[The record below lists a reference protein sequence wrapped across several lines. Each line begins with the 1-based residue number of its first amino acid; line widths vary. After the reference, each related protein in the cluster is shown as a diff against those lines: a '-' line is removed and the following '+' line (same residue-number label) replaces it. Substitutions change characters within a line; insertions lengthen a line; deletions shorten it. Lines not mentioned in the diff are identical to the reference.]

1 VTIHPRRANNFAT
14 KQRAPA
20 TREETIAAD
29 LEHSVMRKVAWR
41 LLPFLGLAYFIN
53 ALDRFNISIAALT
66 MNKALGLSAT
76 TYGLGAG
83 AFFWS
88 YVLFQLP
95 ANAVLTR
102 VGARRWL
109 AFIMIFWGV
118 CSAGTAFVTDAT
130 TFVIIRFLLGVAE
143 AGYFPGVAWFMT
155 RWFPSRHRGRAMG
168 IFYACAA
175 AAGILGGPVSGN
187 LLLLDGWHG
196 LAGWQWVFLIE
207 GIPAAM
213 LAVACPFILRDRV
226 ADGHFLDAGERAWLE
241 EQLDHENRQSPT
253 QTLTLMQALATP
265 MIVMLIL
272 GYAFIGFGV
281 YSKNFFLPLMIK
293 GMGFNDQTVGYL
305 SALPNAAGCLA
316 MILMSRSSD
325 RTGER
330 VWHCAGPCLIASF
343 GLMVVGFTLGS
354 HPIVALV
361 AYCIAGFG
369 ISGSLPT
376 FWNLPTAFL
385 GPAAAAGGIAI
396 INSVGNISG
405 YAAPQMVGIVRDYT
419 GNYEVPMMLA
429 SLFMLAA
436 GICIAWAPRMAARMQ
451 PRPAE

>member
-1 VTIHPRRANNFAT
+1 MTT
-14 KQRAPA
+14 
-20 TREETIAAD
+20 D

-41 LLPFLGLAYFIN
+41 LVPFLGMAYFIN
-53 ALDRFNISIAALT
+53 ALDRFNVSIAALS

-109 AFIMIFWGV
+109 ACIMICWGA

-130 TFVIIRFLLGVAE
+130 SFVAIRFLLGIAE

-155 RWFPSRHRGRAMG
+155 RWFPQRHRGRAMG
-168 IFYACAA
+168 IFYACG
-175 AAGILGGPVSGN
+175 AGASVLGGPVSGN

-196 LAGWQWVFLIE
+196 LAGWQWLFLIE
-207 GIPAAM
+207 GIPAAL
-213 LAVACPFILRDRV
+213 LALTCPFILRDRV
-226 ADGHFLDAGERAWLE
+226 SDGHFLAANERAWLE
-241 EQLDHENRQSPT
+241 DELHRENQKSPT
-253 QTLTLMQALATP
+253 QTLTLFQALATP
-265 MIVMLIL
+265 MLVMLIA
-272 GYAFIGFGV
+272 GYALIGFGV

-293 GMGFNDQTVGYL
+293 GMGFTDQAVGYL
-305 SALPNAAGCLA
+305 SALPNAAGCIA
-316 MILMSRSSD
+316 MILLSRSSD

-330 VWHCAGPCLIASF
+330 VWHCAAPCLIASV
-343 GLMVVGFTLGS
+343 GLMIVGFTLGTY
-354 HPIVALV
+354 PIVALV

-396 INSVGNISG
+396 INSIGNISG

-436 GICIAWAPRMAARMQ
+436 GICIALAPRFAAKLEARL
-451 PRPAE
+451 AE

>member
-1 VTIHPRRANNFAT
+1 M
-14 KQRAPA
+14 
-20 TREETIAAD
+20 ETVQ
-29 LEHSVMRKVAWR
+29 EHSIMRKVAWR
-41 LLPFLGLAYFIN
+41 LVPFLGLAYFIN

-109 AFIMIFWGV
+109 AFIMLMWGL
-118 CSAGTAFVTDAT
+118 CSAATAFVTDAT
-130 TFVIIRFLLGVAE
+130 SFVAVRFLLGVAE

-155 RWFPSRHRGRAMG
+155 RWFPARHRGRAMG
-168 IFYACAA
+168 IFYACGA
-175 AAGILGGPVSGN
+175 AAGVLGGPLSGN

-207 GIPAAM
+207 GIPALM
-213 LAVACPFILRDRV
+213 LAIACPIILRDRV
-226 ADGHFLDAGERAWLE
+226 ADAHFLTTEERSWLE
-241 EQLDHENRQSPT
+241 ARLEHENRQSVT

-265 MIVMLIL
+265 MLVMLIL
-272 GYAFIGFGV
+272 GYLFIGFGV

-316 MILMSRSSD
+316 MILLSRSSD

-330 VWHCAGPCLIASF
+330 VWHVVGPCLIASF
-343 GLMVVGFTLGS
+343 GLLLVSVTLG
-354 HPIVALV
+354 HYPIVALV
-361 AYCIAGFG
+361 AYCVAGFG
-369 ISGSLPT
+369 ISSSLPT

-385 GPAAAAGGIAI
+385 GPVAAAGGIAI

-419 GNYEVPMMLA
+419 GSYDVPMLVA

-436 GICIAWAPRMAARMQ
+436 ALCIMAAPRMAERMASRQ
-451 PRPAE
+451 PA

>member
-1 VTIHPRRANNFAT
+1 M
-14 KQRAPA
+14 
-20 TREETIAAD
+20 AAD

-41 LLPFLGLAYFIN
+41 LVPFLGLAYFVN

-76 TYGLGAG
+76 TYGLAAG

-109 AFIMIFWGV
+109 TFVMLFWGA
-118 CSAGTAFVTDAT
+118 CSAGTAFVTDTT
-130 TFVIIRFLLGVAE
+130 TFVAIRFLLGVAE

-155 RWFPSRHRGRAMG
+155 RWFPQRHRGRAMG
-168 IFYACAA
+168 IFYAFGASA
-175 AAGILGGPVSGN
+175 SVLGGPVSGN

-213 LAVACPFILRDRV
+213 LAIACPFILRDRV
-226 ADGHFLDAGERAWLE
+226 ADAHFLSANERDWLRE
-241 EQLDHENRQSPT
+241 RLEREDRQSHT
-253 QTLTLMQALATP
+253 QTLTLAQALATP
-265 MIVMLIL
+265 MVMMLIM
-272 GYAFIGFGV
+272 GYLLIGFGV

-293 GMGFNDQTVGYL
+293 GMGFNDQVVGYL
-305 SALPNAAGCLA
+305 SALPSAAGCVA
-316 MILMSRSSD
+316 MILLSRSSD

-330 VWHCAGPCLIASF
+330 VWHCAGPCLIASA
-343 GLMVVGFTLGS
+343 GLMIVGFTLGS
-354 HPIVALV
+354 HPIVAIV

-419 GNYEVPMMLA
+419 GSYEVPMMLA

-436 GICIAWAPRMAARMQ
+436 GVCIALAPRFAARVV